1 MGGKQRE
8 LLEYASKRRAEIR
21 YEPRS
26 AGRDHDRATGTA
38 RELVGQNNQG
48 AKFA

>member
-8 LLEYASKRRAEIR
+8 LLEYASKRRAPKIR

-38 RELVGQNNQG
+38 RDLIGQNN
-48 AKFA
+48 